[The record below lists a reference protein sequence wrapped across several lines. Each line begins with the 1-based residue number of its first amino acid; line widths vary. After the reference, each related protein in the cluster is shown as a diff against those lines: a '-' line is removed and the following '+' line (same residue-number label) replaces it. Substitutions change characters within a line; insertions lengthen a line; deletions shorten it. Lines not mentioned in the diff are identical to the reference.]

1 MRLRSRPVG
10 AILAGG
16 AGLRIGGE
24 KATVELHGKPLI
36 CYPLE
41 PLAQVLGK
49 VAILCKT
56 STRLPAI
63 SGATVWIEP
72 ERPRHPLVGITQ
84 ALALAGGR
92 PVLVCA
98 ADLPFVTPELIR
110 RLVRA
115 DPGRA
120 PAVVACAQGAMNPLL
135 GCYQPRALQLLAGPA
150 RTATDPLLETIA
162 TIEPVL
168 LEADDPEELFDV
180 DTPDD
185 LLLAAA
191 MIDRRKFTAQR
202 QY

>member
-16 AGLRIGGE
+16 AGLRIGGD

-41 PLAQVLGK
+41 ALGEVLGK
-49 VAILCKT
+49 VAILTKT
-56 STRLPAI
+56 STRLPPI

-120 PAVVACAQGAMNPLL
+120 PAVVACAQGLMNPLL

-162 TIEPVL
+162 SIEPVL

>member
-1 MRLRSRPVG
+1 MRVRSQPIG

-41 PLAQVLGK
+41 TVGEVLK
-49 VAILCKT
+49 SVAILAKVGT
-56 STRLPAI
+56 KLPPLA
-63 SGATVWIEP
+63 GVTVWIEP
-72 ERPRHPLVGITQ
+72 ERPSHPLVGITH
-84 ALALAGGR
+84 ALALSGGR

-98 ADLPFVTPELIR
+98 ADLPLVTPELVR

-120 PAVVACAQGAMNPLL
+120 PAVLACAQGVLQPLL
-135 GCYQPRALQLLAGPA
+135 GCYQPRALELLAAAA
-150 RTATDPLLETIA
+150 REGTAPVLETITA
-162 TIEPVL
+162 IHPVL
-168 LEADDPEELFDV
+168 VEADDPEELFDV

-185 LLLAAA
+185 LLQAAG
-191 MIDRRKFTAQR
+191 MLDRRRATTLPP
-202 QY
+202 Y